1 MQIFEIMREEKVA
14 PLVGAWIEIYHP
26 LSDTIELSVA
36 PLVGAWIE
44 ILDLINTGVFWA
56 VAPLVGAWIEISG
69 NCYLLTADNSRS
81 PRGSVD

>member
-44 ILDLINTGVFWA
+44 IQHIINNGIYSS
-56 VAPLVGAWIEISG
+56 IET
-69 NCYLLTADNSRS
+69 L
-81 PRGSVD
+81 